1 MTWSVGDDI
10 VFEKYRFQT
19 VFCPHEIEKP
29 ACSNSSGLKKVF
41 EKLCFSDG
49 LVWTVNFSGEV
60 WTLGTAPTY
69 EI

>member
-19 VFCPHEIEKP
+19 VFCPHENEKP

-49 LVWTVNFSGEV
+49 LGTVNFSGEV
-60 WTLGTAPTY
+60 PTY